1 MATGANIGS
10 PATWRDVIFS
20 DSADEALEA
29 ARIVCD
35 AGLLRPLDHA
45 NLQVCAKIRGKVTKI
60 YALRA
65 EVVSF
70 KVTSETPT
78 GHGGNGYARL
88 RLTDPRT
95 AAVSSPPAVISL
107 PPPPTFPPNFNEIP

>member
-65 EVVSF
+65 EITSF

-78 GHGGNGYARL
+78 GHGGNGHARL
-88 RLTDPRT
+88 RLTDQGATKPERLRL
-95 AAVSSPPAVISL
+95 PACE
-107 PPPPTFPPNFNEIP
+107 PDPCPCR